1 MPQFKIDNALNVKI
15 QQNPRKHRANITSW
29 MVRGIVRISL
39 RHRAY
44 INTQL
49 FLFDSSSGLW
59 IFLRLRFLNLN
70 RTLTSYITRGPRKLQ
85 AGIASS

>member
-15 QQNPRKHRANITSW
+15 QQNPRKHRALW
-29 MVRGIVRISL
+29 MSLPHLVRGIVRISL

-49 FLFDSSSGLW
+49 YHIW
-59 IFLRLRFLNLN
+59 YR
-70 RTLTSYITRGPRKLQ
+70 
-85 AGIASS
+85 